1 MQINV
6 KLYGTLRDR
15 CPEGLPL
22 GEHFQLEI
30 DQGDTVNDVLKK
42 LKIEL
47 EEAKV
52 VIINSNIVKDYSF
65 EVKES
70 DLFVCFPPV
79 GGG

>member
-1 MQINV
+1 MKIKV

-15 CPEGLPL
+15 GPKGLAI
-22 GEHFQLEI
+22 GEHFPLEI
-30 DQGDTVNDVLKK
+30 DQGDTVNDILKQ

-52 VIINSNIVKDYSF
+52 VIINSNIVQDYSF
-65 EVKES
+65 QLNES